1 MSNQETVLDFSPR
14 LEAIWLQNASNYFIG
29 KRTIVSNV
37 GERSAKIMAKPV
49 KELKPR
55 MSTIL
60 QDVAVDNADSLVLIH
75 IPKRV
80 NLGKIYNLLYV
91 KILLLISAQNRNKL
105 RYNSMC
111 ARIHMEVTVQAMR
124 FIVTIFVM
132 TRRIILRWV
141 FLIKS

>member
-91 KILLLISAQNRNKL
+91 KILLLISAQNRNK
-105 RYNSMC
+105 
-111 ARIHMEVTVQAMR
+111 
-124 FIVTIFVM
+124 
-132 TRRIILRWV
+132 
-141 FLIKS
+141 